1 MSEKKIDRSI
11 SVIRL
16 IAFSFI
22 ITCHIQQYLNI
33 NLAWWF
39 NVGVQIFL
47 CISGYLYGGRDISD
61 DIMFYKKQLVK
72 ILVPYYITVII
83 VIVIQTFLF
92 PQYIDLSIIV
102 RTILCYGTL
111 AGGEH
116 LWYIPSILMCY
127 IMTPLLLRYLKHNEK
142 IMGNMIIMLGIF
154 FVVFTFFINYFNPAI
169 MSCYFIG
176 LVLGYTENKC
186 YQYEKIKRIIM
197 WFSLMNIIQ
206 VILDYFIQIQFDGM
220 LASVYNLWCNYNHVW
235 LGITLFNIIKRILD
249 NIKVP
254 KWIIRVTDW
263 SDKYSYEGYLVHQ
276 FMIIGPMSIMA
287 LTDNLF
293 LNVLF
298 ILVLIMVFS
307 RILNLM
313 EQPVLKFIKGK

>member
-92 PQYIDLSIIV
+92 PQYI
-102 RTILCYGTL
+102 
-111 AGGEH
+111 E
-116 LWYIPSILMCY
+116 
-127 IMTPLLLRYLKHNEK
+127 
-142 IMGNMIIMLGIF
+142 
-154 FVVFTFFINYFNPAI
+154 
-169 MSCYFIG
+169 
-176 LVLGYTENKC
+176 
-186 YQYEKIKRIIM
+186 
-197 WFSLMNIIQ
+197 
-206 VILDYFIQIQFDGM
+206 
-220 LASVYNLWCNYNHVW
+220 
-235 LGITLFNIIKRILD
+235 
-249 NIKVP
+249 
-254 KWIIRVTDW
+254 
-263 SDKYSYEGYLVHQ
+263 
-276 FMIIGPMSIMA
+276 
-287 LTDNLF
+287 
-293 LNVLF
+293 
-298 ILVLIMVFS
+298 
-307 RILNLM
+307 
-313 EQPVLKFIKGK
+313 